1 MFKRLLERFRQDRG
15 LHKATVRVDF
25 FPENQVTPQILWLS
39 SNSPEADTVP
49 LILLVYA
56 RILYELA
63 ELNEGRVARE
73 LIRFLDQVCDRVLD
87 GDGPPQRP
95 RLPLGQ
101 LKLAAE
107 PGQPAVKSYQAEFYE
122 FAAGGFRLDFQGS
135 LGKEGF
141 YLPGAF
147 LALLQ
152 SCLDH
157 LGDDALRRLT
167 RGLVRLHLYYRYRR
181 DFWEG
186 GRAHRRPGLRPGHR
200 RNPPRRGHPG
210 GVRNGQ
216 LSASAVSK
224 NNLGYRTSGY

>member
-1 MFKRLLERFRQDRG
+1 MLKRLLERFRQDRG
-15 LHKATVRVDF
+15 LHKATVLVDF
-25 FPENQVTPQILWLS
+25 SSQNQVTPQITWLS
-39 SNSPEADTVP
+39 SNSPEADTIP

-73 LIRFLDQVCDRVLD
+73 LIRFLDQICERVMD
-87 GDGPPQRP
+87 GDGPPRRP

-101 LKLAAE
+101 LQLVAE
-107 PGQPAVKSYQAEFYE
+107 PGQPATRSYQAELYE
-122 FAAGGFRLDFQGS
+122 FQGGGYRLDFKGS
-135 LGKEGF
+135 IGKEGF
-141 YLPGAF
+141 FLPGAF

-186 GRAHRRPGLRPGHR
+186 GALTAGPTFALGTEELRPGAAT
-200 RNPPRRGHPG
+200 PE
-210 GVRNGQ
+210 V
-216 LSASAVSK
+216 
-224 NNLGYRTSGY
+224 

>member
-25 FPENQVTPQILWLS
+25 SPQNQVNPQILWLN
-39 SNSPEADTVP
+39 SNSPESDTVP

-73 LIRFLDQVCDRVLD
+73 LIRFLDQVCGRVLD

-101 LKLAAE
+101 LQLAAE
-107 PGQPAVKSYQAEFYE
+107 PGQPATRSYRAEFYE

-135 LGKEGF
+135 IGKEGY

-152 SCLDH
+152 SCLDN
-157 LGDDALRRLT
+157 LGDDPLRRLI
-167 RGLVRLHLYYRYRR
+167 RGLVRLHFYYRYRR
-181 DFWEG
+181 DFWETGALTG
-186 GRAHRRPGLRPGHR
+186 GPTFALGTEEI
-200 RNPPRRGHPG
+200 NPEAATPE
-210 GVRNGQ
+210 V
-216 LSASAVSK
+216 
-224 NNLGYRTSGY
+224 

>member
-1 MFKRLLERFRQDRG
+1 MLKRLLERFRQDRG

-25 FPENQVTPQILWLS
+25 SPQNQVTPQISWLS
-39 SNSPEADTVP
+39 SDSPEADTIP

-87 GDGPPQRP
+87 GDGPPRRL

-101 LKLAAE
+101 LTLEAD
-107 PGQPAVKSYQAEFYE
+107 PGQPAVRSYQAEFYE
-122 FAAGGFRLDFQGS
+122 FGVGGYRLDFQGS
-135 LGKEGF
+135 LGKEGL

-152 SCLDH
+152 SCLDS
-157 LGDDALRRLT
+157 LSDDTLRRLT

-186 GRAHRRPGLRPGHR
+186 GAL
-200 RNPPRRGHPG
+200 
-210 GVRNGQ
+210 
-216 LSASAVSK
+216 
-224 NNLGYRTSGY
+224 TSGPTFALGTEEIRPEAATPEV

>member
-1 MFKRLLERFRQDRG
+1 MLKRLLERFRQDRG

-25 FPENQVTPQILWLS
+25 SPQNQVTPQISWLS
-39 SNSPEADTVP
+39 SDSPEADTVP
-49 LILLVYA
+49 LVLLVYA

-73 LIRFLDQVCDRVLD
+73 LIRFLDQVCARVLD
-87 GDGPPQRP
+87 GDGPPRRP

-101 LKLAAE
+101 LTMGAD
-107 PGQPAVKSYQAEFYE
+107 PGQPATRSYQAEFYE
-122 FAAGGFRLDFQGS
+122 FEVGGYRLDFQGS
-135 LGKEGF
+135 LGKEGY

-186 GRAHRRPGLRPGHR
+186 GALTGGPVFALGTEEI
-200 RNPPRRGHPG
+200 HPE
-210 GVRNGQ
+210 
-216 LSASAVSK
+216 AV
-224 NNLGYRTSGY
+224 TPEV

>member
-1 MFKRLLERFRQDRG
+1 MLKRLLERLRQDRG

-25 FPENQVTPQILWLS
+25 SAQIQVTPQILWLS
-39 SNSPEADTVP
+39 SNAPEADTVP

-87 GDGPPQRP
+87 SDGPPRRL

-101 LKLAAE
+101 LKLGTD
-107 PGQPAVKSYQAEFYE
+107 PGQPAAKSYQAEFFE
-122 FAAGGFRLDFQGS
+122 FAGGGFRLDFQGS
-135 LGKEGF
+135 IGKEGF

-152 SCLDH
+152 SCLNH

-186 GRAHRRPGLRPGHR
+186 GSLTAGPAFALGTEEIRPEAATPE
-200 RNPPRRGHPG
+200 
-210 GVRNGQ
+210 V
-216 LSASAVSK
+216 
-224 NNLGYRTSGY
+224 